1 MDTPN
6 ERNLALFIDFDNIAI
21 GLRESRKNGFEIRL
35 VLDRLLEKGRIIA
48 KKAYAD
54 WKYYDRYKAALHS
67 HNIELIDIP
76 KRSVTGKNS
85 ADIRL
90 VVDALD
96 LCHTNP
102 HINTFAII
110 SGDSDF
116 SPLVSKLRENNKLV
130 VGIGMKDST
139 SMLLVENCDEFL
151 YYEDLSEPEKEP
163 ERQAGAPKVPKEK
176 AAAFRAVVQAVNAL
190 IREGHEI
197 LYASLVKDTIKRKN
211 PSFNESSWNYANF
224 GELLEDAMKFD
235 VLEANRD
242 RARGG
247 TWVITKLKGL

>member
-1 MDTPN
+1 MDN
-6 ERNLALFIDFDNIAI
+6 LNDRNLALFIDFDNIAI
-21 GLRESRKNGFEIRL
+21 GLKNSSKNGFEIRL

-54 WKYYDRYKAALHS
+54 WKYYDRYKAALHG

-96 LCHTNP
+96 LCHTNQ

-151 YYEDLSEPEKEP
+151 YYEELSEVEKEP
-163 ERQAGAPKVPKEK
+163 TRVPGAPKVPKDK
-176 AAAFRAVVQAVNAL
+176 APAFKAVVQAVNAL

-235 VLEANRD
+235 VLEATRD

-247 TWVITKLKGL
+247 TWVVTKLKGL